1 MTKKSN
7 MKFSRND
14 AIFSAAILL
23 GITGLSAL
31 LYMHMNTRSTG
42 KGESIGKV
50 YYKREVAMRK
60 FSDRMVWE
68 DVESGSPLYSH
79 DAVMTGSYSDAELVL
94 NNGLKLKLEANTLV
108 ELDLEQEGLTLRL
121 SGGGIKTAGAQ
132 NTQTTVTTQNG
143 QAINVTDAS
152 ASIRS
157 QGNQVSVEVK
167 EGKVEVTNKEGKKQ
181 TVAKDEILAAGKKA
195 RVALQLTAPADDTQ
209 YLTSADAARVAF
221 TCAPASAAKH
231 IELARSTDFSG
242 ARRIALNGGNA
253 TAAVPAGDWFAR
265 CHGSDDSLSGV
276 RRVRVV
282 QAGNYQ
288 ILRPEKSEISFT
300 DKPALRLEFRA
311 PRTVTSTRVEI
322 AGNAQF
328 ANAVFAQTVQRSFVE
343 LNLPKAGKYFYRLS
357 PASDAG
363 SVESQLTAFSGS
375 VTLTRSEVAVPL
387 AFLSLAPPSF
397 PLPQVAAGK
406 AFIGYEGSGRYKTEI
421 LNADGKLLL
430 ASETQGGTFTV
441 PAALAGGKYQIRLTS
456 ASGEKITQRFEV
468 RDKVKV
474 DLLSPENGTTIY
486 LTPGEK
492 ATSLSLSW
500 RANGEVQLYQLV
512 LAEDA
517 AMKRVIKKINVDT
530 TEFRFTGL
538 VPRRYFVR
546 VLALENNI
554 PRSESAVVSVAV
566 EEKLQPVAELYPKSA
581 QTVDITKTAGI
592 PLKWQAVAGAN
603 SYEVKLFQ
611 KRKGSLVLVD
621 TRTTKGTA
629 INVADFKKFKEG
641 DVVWE
646 VRAQQTDKSGRVVQK
661 SEPTRSHMNLSF
673 GPNLPAPEI
682 VPTVD
687 E

>member
-1 MTKKSN
+1 

-14 AIFSAAILL
+14 AIFSAAILV
-23 GITGLSAL
+23 GIAGLSAL
-31 LYMHMNTRSTG
+31 LYRHMNTRSLG

-143 QAINVTDAS
+143 QSINVSDAS
-152 ASIRS
+152 ASIRT
-157 QGNQVSVEVK
+157 QGNQVAVEVK
-167 EGKVEVTNKEGKKQ
+167 EGKVEVVSKEGKKE
-181 TVAKDEILAAGKKA
+181 TVAQNEVLAAGKKS
-195 RVALQLTAPADDTQ
+195 RVALQLTLPADETQ
-209 YLTSADAARVAF
+209 YLTGSDSARVAF
-221 TCAPASAAKH
+221 HCTPAAAAKQ
-231 IELARSTDFSG
+231 IEIARSTDFSS
-242 ARRIALNGGNA
+242 ARRFSLSNGNV
-253 TAAVPAGDWFAR
+253 TAAVPSGEWFVR
-265 CHGSDDSLSGV
+265 CSGSDEAFSGMRRLS
-276 RRVRVV
+276 VV
-282 QAGNYQ
+282 QAGNYRV
-288 ILRPEKSEISFT
+288 LRPEKSEIGFT

-322 AGNAQF
+322 ADNPQFTGAIYAQS
-328 ANAVFAQTVQRSFVE
+328 VQRSFVE
-343 LNLPKAGKYFYRLS
+343 LNLPKAGKYYYRLS

-363 SVESQLTAFSGS
+363 IVESQIPAFSGS
-375 VTLTRSEVAVPL
+375 VVLTRNETSVAL

-397 PLPQVAAGK
+397 PVSQVESGK
-406 AFIGYEGSGRYKTEI
+406 AFIAYEGSGRYKAEI
-421 LNADGKLLL
+421 LGAEGNVLQS
-430 ASETQGGTFTV
+430 SETQGGTFTV
-441 PAALAGGKYQIRLTS
+441 PTALAGGKYQIRLAS

-474 DLLSPENGTTIY
+474 DLLLPENGTTIY
-486 LTPGEK
+486 LAPGEK
-492 ATSLSLSW
+492 TTSLALSW
-500 RANGEVQLYQLV
+500 RANGEVQLYQVV

-517 AMKRVIKKINVDT
+517 AMKSVIKKINVDT

-538 VPRRYFVR
+538 SPRRYYVR
-546 VLALENNI
+546 VLALENNV
-554 PRSESAVVSVAV
+554 PRSESAIVSVMV
-566 EEKLQPVAELYPKSA
+566 EEKLQPVAEMFPKPA

-592 PLKWQAVAGAN
+592 PLKWQPVAGAN
-603 SYEVKLFQ
+603 SYEVRMFQ
-611 KRKGSLVLVD
+611 KRKGNLVLVD
-621 TRTTKGTA
+621 ARTTKGTA

-682 VPTVD
+682 VPTV
-687 E
+687 EE

>member
-1 MTKKSN
+1 

-14 AIFSAAILL
+14 AIFSAAILV
-23 GITGLSAL
+23 GIAGLSAL
-31 LYMHMNTRSTG
+31 LYRHINTRSIG

-50 YYKREVAMRK
+50 FYKREVAMRK

-121 SGGGIKTAGAQ
+121 SGGGIKTAGVQ

-143 QAINVTDAS
+143 QSINVTEAS

-157 QGNQVSVEVK
+157 QGNQVAVEVK
-167 EGKVEVTNKEGKKQ
+167 EGKVEVTSKEGKKE
-181 TVAKDEILAAGKKA
+181 TVAKDEVLAAGKKS
-195 RVALQLTAPADDTQ
+195 RVALQLASPADDTQ
-209 YLTSADAARVAF
+209 FLTGSDSARVAF
-221 TCAPASAAKH
+221 ACTPAAAAKQVE
-231 IELARSTDFSG
+231 IARGADFSA
-242 ARRIALNGGNA
+242 ARRIALLNGNA
-253 TAAVPAGDWFAR
+253 SAAVTPGDWFMR
-265 CHGSDDSLSGV
+265 CTGSPGEESAV
-276 RRVRVV
+276 RRFRVV

-288 ILRPEKSEISFT
+288 ILRPEKNEISFT
-300 DKPALRLEFRA
+300 DKPVLRLQFRA
-311 PRTVTSTRVEI
+311 PRNVTATRIEI
-322 AGNAQF
+322 ADNPQF
-328 ANAVFAQTVQRSFVE
+328 ANLVYAQAVQRSFAE
-343 LNLPKAGKYFYRLS
+343 LNLPKAGKYYYRLT
-357 PASDAG
+357 PANDAG
-363 SVESQLTAFSGS
+363 DVESQLAPFTGS
-375 VTLTRSEVAVPL
+375 VILSRTEATVPP
-387 AFLSLAPPSF
+387 AFLSLTAPAF
-397 PLPQVAAGK
+397 PLSQVEAGK
-406 AFIGYEGSGRYKTEI
+406 AFIAYEGSGKYKAEI
-421 LNADGKLLL
+421 LAADGKVLQTT
-430 ASETQGGTFTV
+430 ETQGGTFVV

-456 ASGEKITQRFEV
+456 TSGEKITQRFEV

-474 DLLSPENGTTIY
+474 DLLSPEHGTTIY

-492 ATSLSLSW
+492 TTSLSLSW
-500 RANGEVQLYQLV
+500 RANGEVPLYQVV

-517 AMKRVIKKINVDT
+517 AMKNVIKKINVDT

-538 VPRRYFVR
+538 APRRYYVR

-566 EEKLQPVAELYPKSA
+566 EEKLQPVAELFPKPA

-592 PLKWQAVAGAN
+592 PLKWQPVAGAN
-603 SYEVKLFQ
+603 SYEVKMFQ
-611 KRKGSLVLVD
+611 RRKGSLVLVD
-621 TRTTKGTA
+621 ARTTKGTA
-629 INVADFKKFKEG
+629 ISIADFKKFKEG

-661 SEPTRSHMNLSF
+661 SEPTRSHLNLSF

>member
-1 MTKKSN
+1 

-14 AIFSAAILL
+14 AIFSAAILV
-23 GITGLSAL
+23 GITGLSLL
-31 LYMHMNTRSTG
+31 LYRHMNTRSLG

-68 DVESGSPLYSH
+68 DVESGSALFSH
-79 DAVMTGSYSDAELVL
+79 DAVMTGNYSDAELVL

-143 QAINVTDAS
+143 QSINVSDAS
-152 ASIRS
+152 ASIRT
-157 QGNQVSVEVK
+157 QGNQVAVEVK
-167 EGKVEVTNKEGKKQ
+167 EGKVEVTNKEGKKE
-181 TVAKDEILAAGKKA
+181 TVGKDEILASGKKS
-195 RVALQLTAPADDTQ
+195 RVALQLASPADETR
-209 YLTSADAARVAF
+209 YLTGADSARVAF
-221 TCAPASAAKH
+221 TCAPVAAAKQ
-231 IELARSTDFSG
+231 IELARNADFSS
-242 ARRIALNGGNA
+242 ARKLALGNGSI
-253 TAAVPAGDWFAR
+253 TAAVPSGEWFVR
-265 CHGSDDSLSGV
+265 CSGSDEALSGV
-276 RRVRVV
+276 RRVSVV
-282 QAGNYQ
+282 QAGNYRV
-288 ILRPEKSEISFT
+288 LRPEKPEIGFT

-311 PRTVTSTRVEI
+311 PRSVTSTRVEI
-322 AGNAQF
+322 ADNPQF
-328 ANAVFAQTVQRSFVE
+328 TGAVFAQTVQRSFVE
-343 LNLPKAGKYFYRLS
+343 FNLPKAGRYYYRLS

-363 SVESQLTAFSGS
+363 IVESQIPAFNGS
-375 VTLTRSEVAVPL
+375 VMLVRHEATVPP
-387 AFLSLAPPSF
+387 AFLSLSPPSF
-397 PLPQVAAGK
+397 PLSQVESGK
-406 AFIGYEGSGRYKTEI
+406 AFIAYEGSGKFKAEI
-421 LNADGKLLL
+421 LNSEGNAVQ
-430 ASETQGGTFTV
+430 ATETQGGTFTV
-441 PAALAGGKYQIRLTS
+441 PAALSGGKYQISLTA

-474 DLLSPENGTTIY
+474 DVLSPENGTTIY

-492 ATSLSLSW
+492 TTSLSLSW
-500 RANGEVQLYQLV
+500 RANGEVQLYQVV

-517 AMKRVIKKINVDT
+517 AMKSVIKKINVDT

-538 VPRRYFVR
+538 TPRRYYAR

-554 PRSESAVVSVAV
+554 ARSESGIVAVAV
-566 EEKLQPVAELYPKSA
+566 EEKLQPVAELFPKPA

-592 PLKWQAVAGAN
+592 PLKWQPVAGAN
-603 SYEVKLFQ
+603 SYEVKIFQ
-611 KRKGSLVLVD
+611 KRKGSLVLID
-621 TRTTKGTA
+621 SRTTKSTA
-629 INVADFKKFKEG
+629 MNVADFKKFKEG

-661 SEPTRSHMNLSF
+661 SEPTRSHMHLSF

>member
-1 MTKKSN
+1 

-14 AIFSAAILL
+14 AIFSAAILV
-23 GITGLSAL
+23 GIAGLSAL
-31 LYMHMNTRSTG
+31 LYRHMNTRSMG

-60 FSDRMVWE
+60 LSDRMVWE
-68 DVESGSPLYSH
+68 DVESGSPLYTH

-132 NTQTTVTTQNG
+132 NSQTTVTTQNG
-143 QAINVTDAS
+143 QSINVTEGS

-157 QGNQVSVEVK
+157 QGNQVAVEVK
-167 EGKVEVTNKEGKKQ
+167 EGKVEVTSKEGKKE
-181 TVAKDEILAAGKKA
+181 TVSKDEVLAAGKKS
-195 RVALQLTAPADDTQ
+195 RVALQLTAPADETQ
-209 YLTSADAARVAF
+209 YLTATDAARVAF
-221 TCAPASAAKH
+221 ACAPAAATKQ
-231 IELARSTDFSG
+231 IEIARSADFTS
-242 ARRIALNGGNA
+242 ARRLALTNGNV
-253 TAAVPAGDWFAR
+253 TAAVQPGDWFVR
-265 CHGSDDSLSGV
+265 CNGSEDALSGI
-276 RRVRVV
+276 RRLRVV

-288 ILRPEKSEISFT
+288 ILRPEKNEVSFS
-300 DKPALRLEFRA
+300 DKPAVRLEFRA
-311 PRTVTSTRVEI
+311 PRSVTSTRVEVFD
-322 AGNAQF
+322 NAQF
-328 ANAVFAQTVQRSFVE
+328 SGALYAQTVQRRFVE
-343 LNLPKAGKYFYRLS
+343 LKLPKAGKYYYRLT

-363 SVESQLTAFSGS
+363 SVESQLSPFNGS
-375 VTLTRSEVAVPL
+375 VTLTRSEAAVPL
-387 AFLSLAPPSF
+387 AFVSLSTPSF
-397 PLPQVAAGK
+397 PLAQVEAGK
-406 AFIGYEGSGRYKTEI
+406 AFIAYEGSGKLKAEI
-421 LNADGKLLL
+421 LDTQGQVVQG
-430 ASETQGGTFTV
+430 SETQGGTFIVPTV
-441 PAALAGGKYQIRLTS
+441 LTGGKYQIRLTS
-456 ASGEKITQRFEV
+456 TSGEKITQRFEV

-492 ATSLSLSW
+492 TTSLSLSW

-517 AMKRVIKKINVDT
+517 AMKSVIKKINVDT

-538 VPRRYFVR
+538 SPRRYYVR

-554 PRSESAVVSVAV
+554 PRSESAIVSVAV
-566 EEKLQPVAELYPKSA
+566 EEKLQPVAELFPKPA

-592 PLKWQAVAGAN
+592 PLKWQPVAGAN
-603 SYEVKLFQ
+603 SYEVRMFQ

-621 TRTTKGTA
+621 ARTTKGTA

-687 E
+687 D